1 MSVSIRKGTQEDLP
15 AVLEL
20 IKELA
25 VYERA
30 PDEVENTIEQMQIE
44 GFGPQSVFKFLV
56 AEKED
61 GTIIGLALYFY
72 SYSTWKGK
80 CLYLEDLIVTE
91 SERGKCTGRRLFDAV
106 AEIARKENVGRMQ
119 WQVLD
124 WNEPSIQF
132 YKNLGSELD
141 EEWINC
147 KLRREHLQ
155 SYRPASPD
163 KN

>member
-1 MSVSIRKGTQEDLP
+1 MSVSIRKGIQEDLP
-15 AVLEL
+15 AVMAL

-44 GFGPQSVFKFLV
+44 GFGPQSVFEFLV
-56 AEKED
+56 AEKTN

-91 SERGKCTGRRLFDAV
+91 SERGNGTGRRLFDAV
-106 AEIARKENVGRMQ
+106 AEIAKKENVGRMQ

-132 YKNLGSELD
+132 YKNLEAELD
-141 EEWINC
+141 GEWINC
-147 KLRREHLQ
+147 KIRREHLQ
-155 SYRPASPD
+155 SYRPANPE
-163 KN
+163 NR

>member
-1 MSVSIRKGTQEDLP
+1 MSVSIRKGIQEDLP
-15 AVLEL
+15 AVMEL
-20 IKELA
+20 IRELA

-30 PDEVENTIEQMQIE
+30 PDEVENTVEQMQIE
-44 GFGPQSVFKFLV
+44 GFGPQSVFEFLV
-56 AEKED
+56 AEKTD

-91 SERGKCTGRRLFDAV
+91 SERGNGTGRRLFDAV
-106 AEIARKENVGRMQ
+106 AEIAKKENVGRMQ

-132 YKNLGSELD
+132 YKNLEAELD
-141 EEWINC
+141 GEWINC
-147 KLRREHLQ
+147 KIRREQLQ
-155 SYRPASPD
+155 SYRPASSGD
-163 KN
+163 R